1 MVVEVETSIGHI
13 VIARVE
19 VTLKVIV
26 EMVEAIFEIEE
37 VIADFGYPLVV
48 MDQTRNII
56 VILVD

>member
-26 EMVEAIFEIEE
+26 EMVEVIFEIAE
-37 VIADFGYPLVV
+37 VIADFGYPLAV